1 MTEIKNLIFDYG
13 GVFLLLD
20 EEKTYQ
26 AFKDLGLLFISP
38 ALAASNN
45 DFQRGRISIPTFIS
59 NIQKELPRPA
69 TEEQIIDAWCAM
81 LGRLPQE
88 RIELLKK
95 LKKQYRLFL
104 LSNTDDIHIDRVTRT
119 TPEAVEFLAQFE
131 RVYYSQNTGYRKPE
145 IEIFQLVIDENN
157 LTPSESLFVDDIKE
171 NAEAA
176 GRVGMH
182 YHWLDLSR
190 ETVLDIERVIEEIEN
205 NNAK

>member
-1 MTEIKNLIFDYG
+1 MAHIENIIFDYG

-26 AFKDLGLLFISP
+26 AFKDLGLLFISKD
-38 ALAASNN
+38 LSESNN

-59 NIQKELPRPA
+59 NIQKELPRP
-69 TEEQIIDAWCAM
+69 TSEEQIIDAWCAM
-81 LGRLPQE
+81 LGGLPVE
-88 RIELLKK
+88 RIELLKR
-95 LKKQYRLFL
+95 LKKKYRLFL

-145 IEIFQLVIDENN
+145 AEIFQLVIDENN
-157 LTPSESLFVDDIKE
+157 LDASRTLFVDDVKE
-171 NAEAA
+171 NAEGA
-176 GRVGMH
+176 GRVGLH

-190 ETVLDIERVIEEIEN
+190 ETVLDIERVIEEIE
-205 NNAK
+205 KR